1 MNPFLEGSIVG
12 LTLAV
17 LLGPALFALIQTSIH
32 SGFRSGTMLAIGI
45 FLSDLVLVFMSFL
58 GAIKIL
64 YDDSHRLVFGF
75 LSGMILI
82 SYGIVALTR
91 KVKTT
96 ENGDLVITVESN
108 RFKYLVKGFFL
119 NITNPFVW
127 LFWMGLTVGVTS
139 NYGEDTGKASL
150 FFGGA
155 LFAILFTDIVKVL
168 IAKGIK
174 NYLRPVIIR
183 RLNHSV
189 GLLLIGFGLVLII
202 RTVMNYYMLI

>member
-1 MNPFLEGSIVG
+1 MNPFLEGAIVG

-17 LLGPALFALIQTSIH
+17 LLGPALFALLQTSIH
-32 SGFRSGTMLAIGI
+32 NGFRSGTMLAIGI
-45 FLSDLVLVFMSFL
+45 FLSDLALVFMSFL
-58 GAIKIL
+58 GAVKIL
-64 YDDSHRLVFGF
+64 SDDSHRLFFGF
-75 LSGMILI
+75 ISSMILI

-96 ENGDLVITVESN
+96 ENGDAVIQVESN
-108 RFKYLVKGFFL
+108 RLKYLVKGFFL

-139 NYGEDTGKASL
+139 NYGEDTGQASL

-168 IAKGIK
+168 IAKAIK
-174 NYLRPVIIR
+174 NFMKPGIIR
-183 RLNHSV
+183 RLNQFV
-189 GLLLIGFGLVLII
+189 GVLLIGFGIVLII
-202 RTVMNYYMLI
+202 RTLMNYYMLI